1 VTLDMEDLDDD
12 NSDDNDDKEDD
23 PDVLDIDDI
32 DNDNIDELDDLDTVS
47 HEALIADMMIIHTM
61 VSKLHQLSFSII
73 QSTTISLPAWHRY
86 CRQHS
91 FKSHIL
97 P

>member
-1 VTLDMEDLDDD
+1 MTLDMEDLDDD

-23 PDVLDIDDI
+23 PDVLD
-32 DNDNIDELDDLDTVS
+32 IDELDDLDTVS

-61 VSKLHQLSFSII
+61 VSKLHQLSFLIV

-86 CRQHS
+86 CRQHGL
-91 FKSHIL
+91 KSHIL